1 MLPFEQWLLIAI
13 IAGSTALY
21 VTNRLPTE
29 VTATA
34 TIVTLMA
41 TGLLSPAE
49 ALSGFSSTATITVA
63 AMFVLSAGLMRTGAG
78 GGDHLLGSVCPGQRT
93 AAAAVVGAGGD
104 AGERLY
110 EQHSRRRN
118 DDSGGRL
125 PLQAI

>member
-63 AMFVLSAGLMRTGAG
+63 AMFVLSAGLMRTGALEVATIYLG
-78 GGDHLLGSVCPGQRT
+78 RFARGSARRLLLLLALVETPAS
-93 AAAAVVGAGGD
+93 AFM
-104 AGERLY
+104 
-110 EQHSRRRN
+110 N
-118 DDSGGRL
+118 
-125 PLQAI
+125 